1 MTKMSGRP
9 VGPNQEVIVIPDRI
23 IEQGTLTTDGSRTAV
38 EVRLPWYRALPGSCI
53 AGAKLTVD
61 GVEAPAE
68 SLRWTMNDR
77 EFGFDDLVDETGEW
91 WFPTDSAVLSGDLPI
106 DPDAEHEV
114 TVGLTLYIPY
124 IIISD
129 TETLHIDENDTKTMK
144 AVAA

>member
-1 MTKMSGRP
+1 M
-9 VGPNQEVIVIPDRI
+9 IPDRI

-68 SLRWTMNDR
+68 SLLWSMNGR
-77 EFGFDDLVDETGEW
+77 EFTFDELVDETSEW
-91 WFPTDSAVLSGDLPI
+91 WFPTDSAVLSGALPI

-129 TETLHIDENDTKTMK
+129 TETLHIDETNTKTMK